1 MAITAYTSKYY
12 DDINTPDTAGLTP
25 LDKNYLRILFQPG
38 RTVQA
43 RELNQAQSLLQA
55 QLDRL
60 GQSLFKPNSPIIGGD
75 TTFDNTLSFIDV
87 TFENTTDG
95 DAFAKLL
102 ADTTGISVTSNDTIT
117 AALVKGELL
126 QNLTYRLYIQYR
138 QANTTGTVNE
148 ITAGVVAI
156 EDTLENVINGTV
168 INNGNAVSLF
178 LPNGIFFVNGCLA
191 SATEQFVCRALG
203 EDELFDGYAVLKIGE
218 KQVTSGADSTLFDNA
233 NGQPNFAAPGAD
245 RYQITLTLDLVTAFE
260 DDNNYVILLQIK
272 DNKVI
277 IVENAIDNSGTTL
290 EKILAQRTFEESGSY
305 VVNNFGIEI
314 QEVLNAASYTGRYK
328 NSTAANNLSQTDADK
343 KYAATLSPSVAYVRG
358 KRVDLQSPL
367 TLLGDKAR
375 VSAADL
381 RSGVL
386 EDSSAVANMGN
397 YVEGQLRNVD
407 NFASPLASPETDSS
421 PESGYGTG
429 NGEGLPFFDNYSR
442 TYNLLDASDATIG
455 TCKILSVELI
465 DGAKHRMF
473 LHDISL
479 NTGKKFDNVETIR
492 GAAVTDYGTLHF
504 NVEARNG
511 VKLHDTQINSTLF
524 PLSRIAVRKFN
535 SIQVTE
541 RVNLSADMPV
551 ASGNE
556 VTFDLTGVT
565 FDKSP
570 SSITVYNSTQ
580 DKVLLPTQFTVVSSA
595 DTDSLTLD
603 IPTSADGDVISI
615 IATVVNDLTNIG
627 IKTETTE
634 TITLNNSPLP
644 AVGDI
649 VEVPNVFHLI
659 SVEDDNFE
667 LVSDGQRSTEY
678 ELAKVRC
685 LKAGASTISVKH
697 WKFSGGNYYT
707 VNSYRNSS
715 GGQSDLED
723 IPLYNGKRLGDFFDI
738 RPYPSTTD
746 ILALDPYSAITGKID
761 YFLPRVDSVTILP
774 NGDFSIEKGTPSLTA
789 VPPTN
794 SANGLVLFDLFVPA
808 YTFKATNIGVEKYN
822 HRRYTM
828 RDIGKIDTRVSNL
841 EYYTSLSLLE
851 KGAND
856 KSIFDDD
863 GTARFKNGLV
873 VDGFRNFTIGNARS
887 SDFLCHYERE
897 RGHLY
902 PAFKGYSIP
911 FELISTDGIDIDA
924 DSEFTESGLHNEVLT
939 LPYNQVAYITQPY
952 ATQFMSVQPYEFV
965 ATLGQMILAPEVD
978 TWNDTIT
985 APEIDFDI
993 FGGTTL
999 FDTLNDVLEN
1009 QAGRANAA
1017 SGIGS
1022 ANAGWRAA
1030 RPGEGNPA
1038 LGGGWRRD
1046 TTRTGPWW
1054 EREETRTVTE
1064 TRVVQERI
1072 EQALGEFVTDVKV
1085 RPYARSKALYFRA
1098 EGLKPSSKFYF
1109 FIDGVDV
1116 TSNAHLL
1123 TRSEIINSHEH
1134 TETAILTSQIEGE
1147 VEKFLTND
1155 LTVPTWFGT
1164 RWYNLK
1170 SSDRSFAT
1178 TVANQNTALRYW
1190 SYVKTIL
1197 DTINATTNS
1206 AEEKTR
1212 QINSLLPGFDQSSLS
1227 QYDGA
1232 DEATLLAAFPTSD
1245 IISDADGVAE
1255 GIFII
1260 PNNDTLRFSSGE
1272 KTVTITNSPRNLKE
1286 ESTSNA
1292 SARFISNGLE
1302 INKQALN
1309 ISTTLPRLQRETRTE
1324 TRTNTIYDPLAQSF
1338 SVTDTTGI
1346 FATSI
1351 DLFFAGKPATENTK
1365 VPVQSYIVTTSN
1377 GYPTGEVVPGSEISI
1392 DWEDVRTSTDAS
1404 LATTFEFPHPI
1415 HLAADTEYATV
1426 CFSTSPE
1433 YTAYIAEQGGDKT
1446 DLQTGH
1452 VITSQPALGSL
1463 FASSNKSTWTPMQNK
1478 DLKFTLRRGSFA
1490 TNQTAQF
1497 VAGPQVGTHLGEIDS
1512 TTISNNTGWNEL
1524 TCTVTVEAPFTTV
1537 IDSDGNSTKVA
1548 VSGGITT
1555 TATPVFN
1562 PDDSSISK
1570 INLVRKGFGYLEVP
1584 TVTITDGTKTE
1595 TITGTLNRYNV
1606 GAFSLNQKSI
1616 NLGGKTSIRNEVFFE
1631 ETKYDVEPLLPV
1643 EYITNQ
1649 NHNIQASNID
1659 KTNLQTFFS
1668 STDERL
1674 TPVINRDLSLETRDY
1689 FISETGDTSQYI
1701 TREMALDNLSDQ
1713 IDVYLDVNRPST
1725 TSEIEVFAQLKDT
1738 NNAIISSTETDTNFH
1753 TLSAINPTSIPVN
1766 INRGRFSEVRF
1777 NLNTEPVEFSSFI
1790 IKIVM
1795 RGKNYGDAPFSKD
1808 LRIIATV

>member
-43 RELNQAQSLLQA
+43 RELNQAQSILQA

-60 GQSLFKPNSPIIGGD
+60 GSSLFKPNSAIIGGD

-87 TFENTTDG
+87 TFETTADG

-102 ADTTGISVTSNDTIT
+102 ADTTGVSVTSDDTIT

-126 QNLTYRLYIQYR
+126 NSLTYRLYIQYR
-138 QANTTGTVNE
+138 QANSTGTINE
-148 ITAGVVAI
+148 ITGGVVAI
-156 EDTLENVINGTV
+156 EDTLENVINATV

-178 LPNGIFFVNGCLA
+178 LPNGIFFVKGCLA
-191 SATEQFVCRALG
+191 SVTEQFICRPLA
-203 EDELFDGYAVLKIGE
+203 EDELFDGYAVLKVGE
-218 KQVTSGADSTLFDNA
+218 NQVTSGADSTLFDNA
-233 NGQPNFAAPGAD
+233 NGHPNFAAPGAD
-245 RYQITLTLDLVTAFE
+245 RYQITLTLDLVENFE
-260 DDNNYVILLQIK
+260 DDNNFVVLLEIK
-272 DNKVI
+272 DNEVI
-277 IVENAIDNSGTTL
+277 FVENAIDNSNTTL

-305 VVNNFGIEI
+305 VVDNFGIEI
-314 QEVLNAASYTGRYK
+314 QEVLSSGSYTGRYK
-328 NSTAANNLSQTDADK
+328 NSTAANNLSQSDADK
-343 KYAATLSPSVAYVRG
+343 KFAATISPSIAYVRG
-358 KRVDLQSPL
+358 RRVDLESPL

-375 VSAADL
+375 VSVADL

-386 EDSSAVANMGN
+386 EDGSAVANMGN

-465 DGAKHRMF
+465 DGAKHRLF

-492 GAAVTDYGTLHF
+492 GTAVADYGALHF
-504 NVEARNG
+504 SVESRNG
-511 VKLHDTQINSTLF
+511 VKLHDTEINSTLF
-524 PLSRIAVRKFN
+524 PLPQNAVRKFN
-535 SIQVTE
+535 NIQVTE

-570 SSITVYNSTQ
+570 SAVTVYNATA
-580 DKVLLPTQFTVVSSA
+580 DKVLLPTEFTVVSSA

-603 IPTSADGDVISI
+603 IPTAEDGDVISI
-615 IATVVNDLTNIG
+615 IATATLNLTNIG

-634 TITLNNSPLP
+634 EITLNNSPLP

-649 VEVPNVFHLI
+649 VELPGVFHLI

-667 LVSDGQRSTEY
+667 LVSDGQKSTEY

-685 LKAGASTISVKH
+685 LKAPANEAASKVNVKH

-707 VNSYRNSS
+707 VNSYRNSA
-715 GGQSDLED
+715 GGQSDLDD
-723 IPLYNGKRLGDFFDI
+723 IPSYNGQRLGDFFDI
-738 RPYPSTTD
+738 RPYPNTTD

-761 YFLPRVDSVTILP
+761 YFLPRIDSVTILQ
-774 NGDFSIEKGTPSLTA
+774 NGDFSIEKGTPSLTP
-789 VPPTN
+789 VPPNN
-794 SANGLVLFDLFVPA
+794 SANGLVLFNLTIPA
-808 YTFKATNIGVEKYN
+808 YTYKATNIGIEKFN

-841 EYYTSLSLLE
+841 EYYTTLSLLE
-851 KGAND
+851 KSAND

-873 VDGFRNFTIGNARS
+873 VDGFRNFTIGNALS
-887 SDFLCHYERE
+887 KDFVCHYERE

-902 PAFKGYSIP
+902 PAFKGYSVP

-924 DSEFTESGLHNEVLT
+924 DSEFSESGLHNEVLT
-939 LPYNQVAYITQPY
+939 LPYNEVAYITQPY
-952 ATQFMSVQPYEFV
+952 ATQFMSVQPYEYV
-965 ATLGQMILAPEVD
+965 STLGSMILAPEVD

-993 FGGTTL
+993 FGGTGL
-999 FDTLNDVLEN
+999 FDTLRDLTERVNEVQQRTDT
-1009 QAGRANAA
+1009 QFA
-1017 SGIGS
+1017 
-1022 ANAGWRAA
+1022 
-1030 RPGEGNPA
+1030 
-1038 LGGGWRRD
+1038 GGWRNVGM
-1046 TTRTGPWW
+1046 TRRAFGAGRRFLGLQVEQ
-1054 EREETRTVTE
+1054 ERVITE
-1064 TRVVQERI
+1064 TEIAQERV
-1072 EQALGEFVTDVKV
+1072 EQALGEFVTDVKI

-1109 FIDGVDV
+1109 FIDGIDV

-1123 TRSEIINSHEH
+1123 TQSEIVNSHEH
-1134 TETAILTSQIEGE
+1134 TETAVLTDQIEGE
-1147 VEKFLTND
+1147 VKKFLTNN

-1170 SSDRSFAT
+1170 ASDRSFAT
-1178 TVANQNTALRYW
+1178 NVANQNLSLKYW
-1190 SYVKTIL
+1190 NYVKTIL
-1197 DTINATTNS
+1197 DTINATTDS
-1206 AEEKTR
+1206 DEEKTR
-1212 QINSLLPGFDQSSLS
+1212 QINALLPGFDQSSLA

-1232 DEATLLAAFPTSD
+1232 DEETLLAAFPTSD

-1272 KTVTITNSPRNLKE
+1272 KTVTITNSPRNLEE

-1302 INKQALN
+1302 INKQAVN
-1309 ISTTLPRLQRETRTE
+1309 ISATLPRITTTTRTE
-1324 TRTNTIYDPLAQSF
+1324 RRTRVWDPIAQTF
-1338 SVTDTTGI
+1338 TVTDDTGI
-1346 FATSI
+1346 FATSM
-1351 DLFFAGKPATENTK
+1351 DLFFAGKPNQNTK
-1365 VPVQSYIVTTSN
+1365 VPVQIYIVTTVN
-1377 GYPTGEVVPGSEISI
+1377 GYPTGEVVPGSQTTVN
-1392 DWEDVRTSTDAS
+1392 WEDVVTSTDGS
-1404 LATTFEFPHPI
+1404 LATRFEFKHPI

-1426 CFSTSPE
+1426 CFSTSPD

-1446 DLQTGH
+1446 DLITGH
-1452 VITSQPALGSL
+1452 IITSQPALGSL
-1463 FASSNKSTWTPMQNK
+1463 FTSSNKSTWTPNQTK

-1497 VAGPQVGTHLGEIDS
+1497 VANPQVGSHLGEIDAS
-1512 TTISNNTGWNEL
+1512 TISNNTGWDAL

-1548 VSGGITT
+1548 FPGGV
-1555 TATPVFN
+1555 TATAVPVFD
-1562 PDDSSISK
+1562 PADSSITK
-1570 INLVRKGFGYLEVP
+1570 INLVRKGFGYLEAP
-1584 TVTITDGTKTE
+1584 TVTISDGSSKTAE
-1595 TITGTLNRYNV
+1595 TITGSLNRYNV
-1606 GAFSLNQKSI
+1606 GAFALNQKSI
-1616 NLGGKTSIRNEVFFE
+1616 NLGGKTSTRNEVFFE
-1631 ETKYDVEPLLPV
+1631 DTKYDVEAGLPV

-1649 NHNIQASNID
+1649 NHNITAANID
-1659 KTNLQTFFS
+1659 KTRLQTFFS

-1674 TPVINRDLSLETRDY
+1674 TPVINRDLSLETREY
-1689 FISETGDTSQYI
+1689 FINETGDTSQYI
-1701 TREMALDNLSDQ
+1701 TREITLDNLSDQ
-1713 IDVYLDVNRPST
+1713 IDVYLDINRPSS
-1725 TSEIEVFAQLKDT
+1725 TSHIEVFAQLRDI
-1738 NNAIISSTETDTNFH
+1738 NNAIISSTETDTDFH
-1753 TLSAINPTSIPVN
+1753 TLSPINPTAIPINV
-1766 INRGRFSEVRF
+1766 NRGTFNEVRF

-1795 RGKNYGDAPFSKD
+1795 RGEYYGDAPFSKD
-1808 LRIIATV
+1808 LRVIATV